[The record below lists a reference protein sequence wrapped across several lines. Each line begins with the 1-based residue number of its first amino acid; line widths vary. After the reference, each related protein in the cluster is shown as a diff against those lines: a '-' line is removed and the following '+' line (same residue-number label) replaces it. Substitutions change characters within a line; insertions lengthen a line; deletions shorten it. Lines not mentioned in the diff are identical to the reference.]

1 MKKSTLTK
9 VLALAVL
16 CLMILPLVMACGE
29 KKNTIYFDANGGEVN
44 EESRK
49 VVQGEPIGKLPT
61 PTKSGFKFA
70 GWYDEEDTNFEEKI
84 SKNDFFMM
92 DTVLVAKWEKDEN
105 TMSVEFDPNGGEIAD
120 ADAIKYVQKGDNVGK
135 LPTPSREGYIF
146 NCWTLEDG
154 TTVVRQ
160 TTVIKANTVCIAR
173 WDKIVY
179 CNDGTENH
187 SWSIWQ
193 EESQASCETAQRDS
207 RLCTICGHTE
217 YKDGA
222 PAAGHDWS
230 NWSEEY
236 MKRSR
241 TCYECQKTD
250 YQEFKN
256 VTVDALGAGNYP
268 TFDGDA
274 WGKDKVSNLIN
285 GTFEPGNEGTI
296 AGKGTGACTV
306 TLNLNT
312 PTKVDMIYVKGRGSA
327 SIEVTVTYEDGSEKM
342 LGIGSFGDEPAKFE
356 VEGKVITKVVVVM
369 PNPSQGTDYWQEIT
383 LARDTSAE

>member
-9 VLALAVL
+9 IICLAVL
-16 CLMILPLVMACGE
+16 CLMVLPLVMACGE
-29 KKNTIYFDANGGEVN
+29 ETYTVYFDANGGEVS
-44 EESRK
+44 EEERE
-49 VVQGEPIGKLPT
+49 VVVGEPVGKLPT

-70 GWYDEEDTNFEEKI
+70 GWFDEEDTNFEDKV
-84 SKNDFFMM
+84 SKNDVFRL

-105 TMSVEFDPNGGEIAD
+105 TVSVEFDPNGGTIAD
-120 ADAIKYVQKGDNVGK
+120 ADAIKYVQKGDNIGK
-135 LPTPSREGYIF
+135 LPTPSREGYTF

-154 TTVVRQ
+154 TTIVRQ
-160 TTVIKANTVCIAR
+160 TTVVKANTVCVAR

-187 SWSIWQ
+187 AWSIWQ

-250 YQEFKN
+250 YQDFKN
-256 VTVDALGAGNYP
+256 VTVEALGQGNYP
-268 TFDGDA
+268 KFDGDA

-296 AGKGTGACTV
+296 AGKGTGALTCTLDL
-306 TLNLNT
+306 TT

-369 PNPSQGTDYWQEIT
+369 PNPSNGTDYWQEVT